1 VNSGTRYDKPVSDS
15 DDRVGP
21 ALPPLIVDK
30 IIDYCELIARST
42 YGFVI
47 RQWLRDTV
55 DVFLPAPGPRAFL
68 LLGE

>member
-1 VNSGTRYDKPVSDS
+1 
-15 DDRVGP
+15 VGP

-68 LLGE
+68 IMGE